1 MTRTATRTILA
12 VVLALI
18 SALAIAQ
25 TPQTPPPQTTAPAG
39 TTVPTSTAPAAEPAQ
54 TAPAGTQTAPATT
67 TQPAQTPASGTSPA
81 IAPVQA
87 PPPQEPGPGPSSPV
101 PTGPTGPPAK
111 GSLSAPSLQ
120 AAPAPQGCTA
130 NDDTN
135 RVRLK
140 ASCGYLVDPNGKPAP
155 NVSLELVE
163 SGQQNAYLFVFSQT
177 ITDVNGRF
185 DFGPV
190 PSGHYL
196 LRTHA
201 GAPITV
207 YNFISL
213 PTKNAG
219 SNCEHPVEVK
229 AAAVGACNSEVHAG
243 KGTFS
248 IETSP
253 KKPKESKSQSK
264 QQPPS
269 Q

>member
-1 MTRTATRTILA
+1 
-12 VVLALI
+12 V
-18 SALAIAQ
+18 
-25 TPQTPPPQTTAPAG
+25 PNGPP
-39 TTVPTSTAPAAEPAQ
+39 
-54 TAPAGTQTAPATT
+54 
-67 TQPAQTPASGTSPA
+67 
-81 IAPVQA
+81 
-87 PPPQEPGPGPSSPV
+87 
-101 PTGPTGPPAK
+101 GPPAK
-111 GSLSAPSLQ
+111 DSLSAPSLK

-130 NDDTN
+130 NDDKN
-135 RVRLK
+135 RVSLK
-140 ASCGYLVDPNGKPAP
+140 ASCGYLMDANGKPAP

-196 LRTHA
+196 LRTHE
-201 GAPITV
+201 GSPITV

-229 AAAVGACNSEVHAG
+229 AAAAGACNSEVHGG

-253 KKPKESKSQSK
+253 KKPKESKPNQSK
-264 QQPPS
+264 SESQQQPPS